1 MPIHSV
7 YTCQGLT
14 LSQFRQEGRSLSSQ
28 LEKTSSVTI
37 SASYTKVREMDL
49 TEIFSYYLF
58 KIRRQGRKSYTELIQ
73 QDGLVGAEKTFE
85 TELETK
91 EILAKI
97 DAINNALTDDSSAKN
112 TDFEEKSEGRTK
124 TSSNI
129 FQSFWDIVLG

>member
-1 MPIHSV
+1 M
-7 YTCQGLT
+7 G
-14 LSQFRQEGRSLSSQ
+14 
-28 LEKTSSVTI
+28 
-37 SASYTKVREMDL
+37 AA
-49 TEIFSYYLF
+49 
-58 KIRRQGRKSYTELIQ
+58 
-73 QDGLVGAEKTFE
+73 AEKTFE

-97 DAINNALTDDSSAKN
+97 DAINNALTDDSSARN